1 MSSVEETIDAM
12 SQRRTKTPSA
22 KAATTANRPQP
33 GEAANAALPGKSLI
47 ELITVQWQRE
57 RGDLDLSNFLLAIYL
72 MRLGTIIE
80 RTYGRLCDER
90 YQISGSDMRVLF
102 ALRRGGPPYVKRPT
116 DLFKALL
123 VTSGAI
129 TKKVDRLEA
138 LKLVERL
145 QDPGHLGGF
154 LVRLTKKGVQV
165 ADEMVQSL
173 ADESVIAPAMGQFT
187 TAEREQGSRFALRM
201 LSALEAAGLA
211 DPPADAEPAAKS
223 PPRRGRRRVA

>member
-1 MSSVEETIDAM
+1 MSKSIAPPAERASEKRPD
-12 SQRRTKTPSA
+12 KTLSG
-22 KAATTANRPQP
+22 R
-33 GEAANAALPGKSLI
+33 SLV

-80 RTYGRLCDER
+80 RTYDHLCEER
-90 YQISGSDMRVLF
+90 YRISGSDMRVLF

-138 LKLVERL
+138 RELVERL

-154 LVRLTKKGVQV
+154 LVRLTKKGLLV
-165 ADEMVQSL
+165 ADEMVESL
-173 ADESVIAPAMGQFT
+173 ANESVIAPAMGQFT
-187 TAEREQGSRFALRM
+187 TAEREQCSRFALRM
-201 LSALEAAGLA
+201 LSALEAI
-211 DPPADAEPAAKS
+211 EPA
-223 PPRRGRRRVA
+223 

>member
-1 MSSVEETIDAM
+1 MSKSIARPADHA
-12 SQRRTKTPSA
+12 SA
-22 KAATTANRPQP
+22 ERP
-33 GEAANAALPGKSLI
+33 EKRLSGKSLV
-47 ELITVQWQRE
+47 ELITVQWQQE

-80 RTYGRLCDER
+80 RTYDRLCEER
-90 YQISGSDMRVLF
+90 YGISGSDMRVLF
-102 ALRRGGPPYVKRPT
+102 ALRRGGRPYVKRPT

-138 LKLVERL
+138 LALVERL

-154 LVRLTKKGVQV
+154 LVRLTKKGLLV
-165 ADEMVQSL
+165 ADEMVESL
-173 ADESVIAPAMGQFT
+173 ANESVIAPAMGQFT
-187 TAEREQGSRFALRM
+187 LAEREQCSRFALRM

-211 DPPADAEPAAKS
+211 DPPADSAPAPKS
-223 PPRRGRRRVA
+223 AVSRGRRRPA